1 MLESDY
7 MKKLGSSI
15 RFYRTKANLT
25 QGELASQI
33 GKSLASVSKY
43 ERGDCAI
50 DCYTLSEIASALGL
64 RIIQLLPGESSPAR
78 QPDSAPAQQR
88 LTRSDTL
95 YLFYI
100 GSHTR
105 KLRFSVLKLSGSSS
119 EVLLYVGVRDKN
131 AINQCSYIM
140 LGTICSSSASTN
152 IWTVNPEAPEDY
164 FHIVVNGADW
174 YSGSHVCQISY
185 STSNWRSVTSK
196 AYISETP
203 EVSDHLE
210 ELLAFSKEELKQ
222 IKSLHQLV
230 L

>member
-1 MLESDY
+1 
-7 MKKLGSSI
+7 
-15 RFYRTKANLT
+15 
-25 QGELASQI
+25 
-33 GKSLASVSKY
+33 
-43 ERGDCAI
+43 
-50 DCYTLSEIASALGL
+50 
-64 RIIQLLPGESSPAR
+64 
-78 QPDSAPAQQR
+78 
-88 LTRSDTL
+88 
-95 YLFYI
+95 
-100 GSHTR
+100 
-105 KLRFSVLKLSGSSS
+105 
-119 EVLLYVGVRDKN
+119 
-131 AINQCSYIM
+131 M

>member
-78 QPDSAPAQQR
+78 QPDSAPAQ
-88 LTRSDTL
+88 
-95 YLFYI
+95 
-100 GSHTR
+100 HTR

-210 ELLAFSKEELKQ
+210 ELLACSKEELKQ

>member
-78 QPDSAPAQQR
+78 QPDSAPAQ
-88 LTRSDTL
+88 
-95 YLFYI
+95 
-100 GSHTR
+100 
-105 KLRFSVLKLSGSSS
+105 
-119 EVLLYVGVRDKN
+119 
-131 AINQCSYIM
+131 
-140 LGTICSSSASTN
+140 SAAETEEMPA
-152 IWTVNPEAPEDY
+152 TDMPQTEALPY
-164 FHIVVNGADW
+164 NCG
-174 YSGSHVCQISY
+174 Q
-185 STSNWRSVTSK
+185 
-196 AYISETP
+196 
-203 EVSDHLE
+203 
-210 ELLAFSKEELKQ
+210 
-222 IKSLHQLV
+222 
-230 L
+230 